1 MRVTTSAGVAL
12 QAALTWYAHTYT
24 EYLVDSVHY
33 DTLKAGVF
41 ADYSGN
47 NVVGV
52 PAFTGVLALD
62 VTPAAIKPVRV
73 RVGVENIG
81 SFDADDANQVK
92 VPSYRIA
99 NLSVGTD
106 SPIGLGAKL
115 GINAF
120 VTVNNLFDTRYIASA
135 FLNPDVVGGE
145 PVAFEPGFA
154 RNVVVGVS
162 LVAR

>member
-1 MRVTTSAGVAL
+1 
-12 QAALTWYAHTYT
+12 
-24 EYLVDSVHY
+24 
-33 DTLKAGVF
+33 
-41 ADYSGN
+41 
-47 NVVGV
+47 
-52 PAFTGVLALD
+52 
-62 VTPAAIKPVRV
+62 
-73 RVGVENIG
+73 
-81 SFDADDANQVK
+81 
-92 VPSYRIA
+92 
-99 NLSVGTD
+99 
-106 SPIGLGAKL
+106 LGDRL